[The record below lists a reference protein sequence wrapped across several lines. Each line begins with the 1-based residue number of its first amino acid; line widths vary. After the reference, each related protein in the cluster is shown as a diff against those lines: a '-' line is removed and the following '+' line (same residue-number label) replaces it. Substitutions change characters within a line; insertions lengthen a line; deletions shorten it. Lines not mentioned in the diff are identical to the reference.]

1 MIVVNNFKK
10 GYTVYMGNASAIKY
24 LIYWSKPFGF
34 DQNMLDT
41 ILMCSQTNNKDRE
54 ITGALISRSD
64 LFLQYLE
71 GPSLEIDLTYN
82 KIVDDDRHVEVTLLN
97 EGTSCRRLF
106 ASWAMRD
113 DPVKSWMWTRDEI
126 REGILNTIGP
136 DDALNIFKRHSR
148 EVDQF
153 L

>member
-1 MIVVNNFKK
+1 MNVRRSHI
-10 GYTVYMGNASAIKY
+10 IKH

-41 ILMCSQTNNKDRE
+41 ILMISQANNKKRD

-71 GPSLEIDLTYN
+71 GPPLQVDLTFK
-82 KIVDDDRHVEVTLLN
+82 KILQDDRHVEITLLS
-97 EGTSCRRLF
+97 EGVSNRRLF

-126 REGILNTIGP
+126 HCG
-136 DDALNIFKRHSR
+136 ALENLMPEEAQNLFKRHAK

>member
-1 MIVVNNFKK
+1 MRFGK
-10 GYTVYMGNASAIKY
+10 SHFIKHV
-24 LIYWSKPFGF
+24 IYWSIPFGF

-41 ILMCSQTNNKDRE
+41 ILMISQANNKKRN

-71 GPSLEIDLTYN
+71 GPPLQVDLTF
-82 KIVDDDRHVEVTLLN
+82 KRILQDDGHVEITLLS
-97 EGTSCRRLF
+97 EGIVSRRLF

-126 REGILNTIGP
+126 HSG
-136 DDALNIFKRHSR
+136 ALKNLIPEEAKNLFKRHAKQ
-148 EVDQF
+148 VDQF